1 MKKAGSL
8 FRQVVA
14 LLTALLMGLVIA
26 AGAATPEVI
35 TVGGTGTA
43 IGVMKQLGAVYAKEH
58 PEVRIEVL
66 PSLGT
71 TGAVKAVLA
80 GAIGIGITGRAL
92 TAEERKAGAL
102 EVELART
109 PFIFVTSGK
118 TGKENLTSRELEE
131 LFSGRTAVWPSGE
144 RVRLILRPAREAST
158 LILKAM
164 SPRMAQAVDLA
175 LAREGMIFAA
185 TDQEAAE
192 ALLKTPGG
200 LATSTLT
207 QVVTEQLPVR
217 VLALNGVNPSAQAL
231 AAGSYPLFKPLLV
244 VTTAKTSAA
253 AKQFGDF
260 LRSREAQLILAQ
272 AGNWTGPFPPAP

>member
-1 MKKAGSL
+1 MKAG
-8 FRQVVA
+8 FVQIKMG
-14 LLTALLMGLVIA
+14 LLCTALLVGLVLE
-26 AGAATPEVI
+26 AGAVTPEVI

-43 IGVMKQLGAVYAKEH
+43 IGVMKQLGALYEKKH
-58 PEVRIEVL
+58 PEVHIEVL

-80 GAIGIGITGRAL
+80 GAIGLGVTGRAL
-92 TAEERKAGAL
+92 NEEERQAGAL

-109 PFIFVTSGK
+109 PFIFVTPGK
-118 TGKENLTSRELEE
+118 TGKERLASRELED
-131 LFSGRTAVWPSGE
+131 LFSGKTTLWPSGE

-164 SPRMAQAVDLA
+164 SPRMAEAVDLA

-192 ALLKTPGG
+192 AVLKTPGG

-207 QVVTEQLPVR
+207 QVVTEQLPLT
-217 VLALNGVNPSAQAL
+217 VLALNGVTPSPKAL
-231 AAGSYPLFKPLLV
+231 AAGTYNLFKPLFI
-244 VTTAKTSAA
+244 VTTRKTTAA
-253 AKQFGDF
+253 AKRFADF
-260 LRSREAQLILAQ
+260 LRSREAQPLLEQ
-272 AGNWTGPFPPAP
+272 AGNWTGPFPSP